1 MEKLN
6 ILVELR
12 PALDGYAGIPQE
24 CRLLFSGLASHQAN
38 VVEGLIQSS
47 MEFLP
52 CTPAKNDLSVADH
65 VRIDAYSR
73 VIVALEKTSG
83 TFKLTDYLRRRW
95 VAFKLILRSRSSASN
110 KIIQT
115 SRFNPVGFEDFL
127 WRKLFAKTLPAHAFQ
142 NVTSRQ
148 MQVLGIPWGVL
159 HMCGLWSKRLFG
171 SAKYP
176 KLSLI
181 GTDVFIAQTPFP
193 GELNSATQLVV
204 RYHDTVPVFLP
215 HTIGNMAKHQANHY
229 EALKA
234 NVAAGAYFACVS
246 EATRMSLLQ
255 IFPELEERAITIENM
270 VSHHFYLEEAAPKH
284 VGQILA
290 SRLNPMVSVQTNS
303 EKQAD
308 RCPDYLL
315 MVSTIEPRKHHEMLL
330 DAWEC
335 LRNQYGLDV
344 KLVLVGNVGWGAQAV
359 LERMK
364 PWLAYG
370 NLILLSG
377 VPADEL
383 RILYRNAA
391 LTVCPS
397 VAEGF
402 DYSGVE
408 AMCSGSVVLASDIPV
423 HKEIYG
429 EAADYF
435 KTYDVHDLVDK
446 LRLLLSHEQLQL
458 EKKSTLRQMGQVISK
473 EYQPASILPKWNVFL
488 DKVRH
493 RNSDKLSQAIK

>member
-24 CRLLFSGLASHQAN
+24 CRLLFSGLANNQAN
-38 VVEGLIQSS
+38 AVEGLIQSS

-52 CTPAKNDLSVADH
+52 CTPSQNDLSVADH

-73 VIVALEKTSG
+73 VIVAIEKASG

-95 VAFKLILRSRSSASN
+95 VTLKLTLRSRFSVN
-110 KIIQT
+110 GKIIQAT
-115 SRFNPVGFEDFL
+115 QFNPVGFEDFL
-127 WRKLFAKTLPAHAFQ
+127 WRKLFAKTLPADAFQ
-142 NVTSRQ
+142 SVTSRH
-148 MQVLGIPWGVL
+148 MQVLGIPWSVL

-171 SAKYP
+171 SVKYP
-176 KLSLI
+176 KLSFT

-229 EALKA
+229 EALRA

-255 IFPELEERAITIENM
+255 IFPELEGRAVTIENM

-284 VGQILA
+284 VGQILV
-290 SRLNPMVSVQTNS
+290 SRLNPMMSVQTNS
-303 EKQAD
+303 EKYVD
-308 RCPDYLL
+308 KCPDYLL

-335 LRNQYGLDV
+335 LRKQYDLDV
-344 KLVLVGNVGWGAQAV
+344 KLVLVGNVGWGAEAV
-359 LERMK
+359 LEKMK
-364 PWLAYG
+364 PWLANG

-435 KTYDVHDLVDK
+435 KTYDVHDLTDR
-446 LRLLLSHEQLQL
+446 LRFLLSHEQPQL
-458 EKKSTLRQMGQVISK
+458 DKKSALRQKGQTISK
-473 EYQPASILPKWNVFL
+473 KYQPTSILPKWNAFL
-488 DKVRH
+488 YKVRH
-493 RNSDKLSQAIK
+493 RNSEKTTQVTK

>member
-1 MEKLN
+1 MKKLS

-24 CRLLFSGLASHQAN
+24 CRLLFSSLASNQAIR
-38 VVEGLIQSS
+38 VEGLIQSS

-52 CTPAKNDLSVADH
+52 FIPAQNQLSVPEH

-73 VIVALEKTSG
+73 VIIAIEKSIN
-83 TFKLTDYLRRRW
+83 TFKLLDYLRRRW
-95 VAFKLILRSRSSASN
+95 VALKLVLDSRFSVN
-110 KIIQT
+110 KKVIQT
-115 SRFNPVGFEDFL
+115 NQFNPVGFEDFL
-127 WRKLFAKTLPAHAFQ
+127 WRKLFAKTLSENAFKT
-142 NVTSRQ
+142 VTSRQ
-148 MQVLGIPWGVL
+148 MQVLGLPWGVM

-176 KLSLI
+176 QIALAD
-181 GTDVFIAQTPFP
+181 TDVFIAQTPFP
-193 GELNSATQLVV
+193 GKLNDGTQLVV

-246 EATRMSLLQ
+246 EATRISLLQ
-255 IFPELEERAITIENM
+255 IFPELEDRAVTIENM

-284 VGQILA
+284 VGQILT
-290 SRLNPMVSVQTNS
+290 SRLNSIASPQTSS
-303 EKQAD
+303 EK
-308 RCPDYLL
+308 CSDYIL

-330 DAWEC
+330 GAWEC
-335 LRNQYGLDV
+335 LRNQYGLEV
-344 KLVLVGNVGWGAQAV
+344 KLVLVGNIGWGAETI

-364 PWLAYG
+364 PWLANG
-370 NLILLSG
+370 NLKLLSG

-383 RILYRNAA
+383 RVLYRNAA

-408 AMCSGSVVLASDIPV
+408 AMSSGSIVLASDIPV

-429 EAADYF
+429 EAAEYF
-435 KTYDVHDLVDK
+435 KTYDMNDLVDK
-446 LRLLLSHEQLQL
+446 LRFLLSHEQAKL
-458 EKKSTLRQMGQVISK
+458 EKHTAWRQKGQIISK
-473 EYQPASILPKWNVFL
+473 KYQPSSILPKWNTFL
-488 DKVRH
+488 DNIAHKNFDR
-493 RNSDKLSQAIK
+493 KLGKT

>member
-24 CRLLFSGLASHQAN
+24 CRLLFSGLASNQYIS
-38 VVEGLIQSS
+38 VEGLIQSS

-52 CTPAKNDLSVADH
+52 TTSAQNHLNVPDH
-65 VRIDAYSR
+65 VRIDTYSR
-73 VIVALEKTSG
+73 AIVAIEKNG
-83 TFKLTDYLRRRW
+83 GNFKLTDYLRRRW
-95 VAFKLILRSRSSASN
+95 VALKLIYRSRSSASN

-127 WRKLFAKTLPAHAFQ
+127 WRKLFAKTLPADAFQ

-159 HMCGLWSKRLFG
+159 HMCGLWSKRFFG
-171 SAKYP
+171 LAKYP
-176 KLSLI
+176 QVSFT
-181 GTDVFIAQTPFP
+181 GMDVFIAQTPFP
-193 GELNSATQLVV
+193 GKLNDGTQLVV
-204 RYHDTVPVFLP
+204 RYHDTVPIFLP

-229 EALKA
+229 EALRA
-234 NVAAGAYFACVS
+234 NVVAGAYFACVS
-246 EATRMSLLQ
+246 ETTRMSLLQ
-255 IFPELEERAITIENM
+255 IFPELEERTVTIENM
-270 VSHHFYLEEAAPKH
+270 VSHHFYLEEVAPKQ
-284 VGQILA
+284 VGRILT
-290 SRLNPMVSVQTNS
+290 SRLNPIASVQANS
-303 EKQAD
+303 EKYVD
-308 RCPDYLL
+308 ECPDYLI

-335 LRNQYGLDV
+335 LINQYGLDV
-344 KLVLVGNVGWGAQAV
+344 KLVLVGSVGWGAESV
-359 LERMK
+359 FERLR
-364 PWLAYG
+364 PWLTNG
-370 NLILLSG
+370 NVILLSG

-435 KTYDVHDLVDK
+435 RTYDVNDLIEK
-446 LRLLLSHEQLQL
+446 LRFLLSHEQCKVD
-458 EKKSTLRQMGQVISK
+458 KKTALRQMGQTISK
-473 EYQPASILPKWNVFL
+473 KYQPASILPKWTAFIE
-488 DKVRH
+488 KVTH
-493 RNSDKLSQAIK
+493 RNFDKTNKEQ